1 MTTTFFYHP
10 EARLNHV
17 VVFDA
22 SEATH
27 ITKAMRLRNL
37 DPIDLTNGKGGL
49 FSAVLRVVKH
59 HVSAQ
64 IVDMLSAVDTP
75 VLLHLGIAPT
85 KNADR
90 MEWLVE
96 KAVEMGIGK
105 ISLLSC
111 KHSERARLS
120 MDRLERVAISALKQS
135 RRTILPTIHEATAF
149 DKWLASVESEHRF
162 IAHCAH
168 QLPRVLLRDALVTNS
183 SVCIAIGPEGD
194 FSEAEIEQAIQES
207 FRAVSLGTAR
217 LRTETAA
224 LAAVHTF
231 NLHQQIS
238 LS

>member
-10 EARLNHV
+10 EACLHHV
-17 VVFDA
+17 VAFDS

-27 ITKAMRLRNL
+27 ISKALRLRNL
-37 DPIDLTNGKGGL
+37 DRIDLTNGKGDL
-49 FSAVLRVVKH
+49 FSAELIIVKH

-64 IVDMLSAVDTP
+64 IVGLLSATDTP

-105 ISLLSC
+105 ISLLNC
-111 KHSERARLS
+111 NRSERARLS
-120 MDRLERVAISALKQS
+120 IDRLERVAISALKQS

-149 DKWLASVESEHRF
+149 DKWLALVESDHRF
-162 IAHCAH
+162 IAHCAE
-168 QLPRVLLRDALVTNS
+168 QLPRVLLRDALTSNT

-194 FSEAEIEQAIQES
+194 FSESEIEQAIQSS
-207 FRAVSLGTAR
+207 FRPVSLGTAR

-224 LAAVHTF
+224 LAALHTF

-238 LS
+238 LP